1 MREFIYKTFIV
12 IVGVFFLYQFTIGY
26 TISKLEQK
34 IYSIDVKE
42 YSTFLKNKIRD
53 ELKNGLK
60 KDFILN
66 KEDAIILKNF
76 LDKINKELKNQ

>member
-53 ELKNGLK
+53 ELKSGLK

-66 KEDAIILKNF
+66 KEDAIILKKF